1 MLQKLTLHIVS
12 TVAWTIFLAVSV
24 LNIAV
29 GVTTQLLV
37 WPFDRQRK
45 TALVVNQWIWGRLLF
60 LLEWSFPIRRR
71 GVEHVGPGPY
81 VMVCNHSSVLDIP
94 SCLGLPV
101 LQRVVG
107 KTSLFRVPFM
117 GWYMSFCKQIP
128 LDASSEQSVRL
139 FMDRCLEALNNGVS
153 VLIFP
158 EGTRSED
165 ATLQR
170 FHRGAFRLAKDTNTP
185 VLPVAVLGTHK
196 VLAKGK
202 LPLQGIRTR
211 IQVLVS
217 PPLDPV
223 EHSTARKLSNRA
235 HEAITGALER
245 LRQEQ
250 ASA

>member
-1 MLQKLTLHIVS
+1 MLQTLALTLASI
-12 TVAWTIFLAVSV
+12 VAWTIFLSVSA

-29 GVTTQLLV
+29 GLAAQVVAL
-37 WPFDRQRK
+37 PFDAHRK
-45 TALVVNQWIWGRLLF
+45 TALTVNQWIWGRLLF

-71 GVEHVGPGPY
+71 GLEHVGPGPY
-81 VMVCNHSSVLDIP
+81 IVVCNHSSVLDIP

-101 LQRVVG
+101 LLRVVG

-128 LDASSEQSVRL
+128 LDASSDESVAR
-139 FMDRCLEALNNGVS
+139 FMDRCQDTLNAGIS

-158 EGTRSED
+158 EGTRSMD

-185 VLPVAVLGTHK
+185 VLPVAVLGTHRA
-196 VLAKGK
+196 LRKGK
-202 LPLQGIRTR
+202 LPLDSVKSRIR
-211 IQVLVS
+211 LVAM
-217 PPLDPV
+217 PALDPA

-235 HEAITGALER
+235 HDAIATALDG
-245 LRQEQ
+245 LRQE
-250 ASA
+250 SP